1 MIDTIENALNDSLK
15 RLPPPDDVLYVT
27 EVADCLRKAYLARR
41 VGFRAGKKML
51 QGMKLHEEILAWIA
65 KRLREIGYKVEVEY
79 EVSLALGEAVLV
91 GRADLVV
98 WDRDEIWVAEVK
110 TSDYVF
116 DTHKRQVWIY
126 KLLLDAKHAVVCYM
140 PREDEFKCIEVELGM
155 TLDDVVERAL
165 KLYNA
170 LKNNAVPEPEE
181 TPLCGRCP
189 FKHMCRKN
197 KTLF

>member
-1 MIDTIENALNDSLK
+1 MIDTIENALNNSLK
-15 RLPPPDDVLYVT
+15 RSPPPDDVLYVT
-27 EVADCLRKAYLARR
+27 EIADCLRKAYLARR
-41 VGFRAGKKML
+41 VGFRAGKRML
-51 QGMKLHEEILAWIA
+51 QGAKLHGEVLDEMAE
-65 KRLREIGYKVEVEY
+65 RLRMAGYRAETEY

-98 WDRDEIWVAEVK
+98 WDRDETWVVEVK

-126 KLLLDAKHAVVCYM
+126 RLLLDAKHAVVCYM
-140 PREDEFKCIEVELGM
+140 PREDEFKCVEVELGM
-155 TLDDVVERAL
+155 TLDNVVERSL

-170 LKNNAVPEPEE
+170 LKNNTMPEPEE

-189 FKHMCRKN
+189 FKHMCKKN